1 MKKNIKRKVPRGYH
15 SHIRHEIRLAQA
27 KYECTAKMPRLLVGM
42 GEQRIPLTT
51 LPRIESLSKGK

>member
-1 MKKNIKRKVPRGYH
+1 MKRKIPRGYH

-51 LPRIESLSKGK
+51 LPRIEKFKQ